1 MDEGSSFPVDLGLR
15 RVDHTVGNVPELAP
29 VVAYLKQLNGFHEL
43 AEFAAEDVGTSES
56 RLNSV
61 VLASNNEMVLLPLN
75 EPVFGAKRKRQ
86 IQTYLEHNEGAGV
99 QHLVLMSDNICRTL
113 REMRRRSGVGRFEF
127 MPLPPPTYYRNMNKR
142 AGDVLTDDQIKEC
155 EDLGILVD
163 KDDQGPLLQI
173 LTKPLDDRYARNP
186 YMLLFTFFFAFCFL
200 FQLNDI
206 YCFRKF

>member
-1 MDEGSSFPVDLGLR
+1 MDLGLR

-61 VLASNNEMVLLPLN
+61 VLANNNEMVLLPLN

-127 MPLPPPTYYRNMNKR
+127 MPSPLPTYYRNMKKR
-142 AGDVLTDDQIKEC
+142 AGNVLTDDQIKEC

-163 KDDQGPLLQI
+163 KDDQGTLLQI
-173 LTKPLDDRYARNP
+173 LTKPLDDR
-186 YMLLFTFFFAFCFL
+186 
-200 FQLNDI
+200 
-206 YCFRKF
+206 KF